1 MESVREGYA
10 VVTMPSDWLVEN
22 KSPDAILN
30 VLNIIIKQYK

>member
-10 VVTMPSDWLVEN
+10 VVVMPSEWLVD

-30 VLNIIIKQYK
+30 VLDIIIKQYK